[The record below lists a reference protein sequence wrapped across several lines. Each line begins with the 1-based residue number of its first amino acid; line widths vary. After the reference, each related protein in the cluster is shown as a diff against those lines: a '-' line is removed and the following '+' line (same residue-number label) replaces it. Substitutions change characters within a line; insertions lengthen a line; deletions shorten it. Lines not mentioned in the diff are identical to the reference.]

1 MSLDVAPASEPLRRF
16 LQVARGAGLRVS
28 AAEGID
34 AARAVDLVGFSDR
47 TVLKDTLGLLLAKTP
62 EEKAAYDEVFDL
74 YFKRDEFAGENAG
87 NEDESPAS
95 EQDPSSSPSDGTGGE
110 GIGGQGG
117 QSLGSLLASDD
128 RAALATAM
136 EQAAR
141 EAGIENI
148 RFFTQKNLY
157 ARRILDRMGLRA
169 LERDIEAMRQ
179 TGTPEG
185 LGRAQFLEGK
195 VRTIARFRS

>member
-1 MSLDVAPASEPLRRF
+1 MSLAPASEPLRRF

-62 EEKAAYDEVFDL
+62 EEKAAFDEVFNL
-74 YFKRDEFAGENAG
+74 YFKRDEFDGENAG
-87 NEDESPAS
+87 NEYESPDS
-95 EQDPSSSPSDGTGGE
+95 EQDPFSSPTNGTGGE

-117 QSLGSLLASDD
+117 QSLGSLLSTDD
-128 RAALATAM
+128 RAALATAV

-141 EAGIENI
+141 ESGIENI
-148 RFFTQKNLY
+148 RFFTQKN
-157 ARRILDRMGLRA
+157 
-169 LERDIEAMRQ
+169 
-179 TGTPEG
+179 
-185 LGRAQFLEGK
+185 
-195 VRTIARFRS
+195 